1 MSETVSPSN
10 RTILVVDD
18 FEDIRSMMH
27 LWLERHGYRVVE
39 ASSGEEAVKVARRE
53 RPDLILMDV
62 SMPGGDG
69 LNAATRIRKLEGL
82 HDVPIV
88 VVSANGT
95 EYYRDAAFAAGCS
108 EYLVKPVD
116 PGEFEDVLSR
126 MLRKG

>member
-1 MSETVSPSN
+1 MSEMLSPAG

-39 ASSGEEAVKVARRE
+39 ASSGEEAVKVARHE

-69 LNAATRIRKLEGL
+69 LNAAVRIRKQEGL

-95 EYYRDAAFAAGCS
+95 DYYRDAAFAAGCN

-126 MLRKG
+126 ILRRG

>member
-1 MSETVSPSN
+1 MSETISPTN

-69 LNAATRIRKLEGL
+69 LNAAVRIRKQEGL

-95 EYYRDAAFAAGCS
+95 EYYRDAALAAGCN